1 MTTHELAEQAGTRYV
16 NQEGAYKCKVKE
28 PGNGWFGKSPKKQ
41 TPFIRIPVRVD
52 DPASPQHGR
61 EVVWQGWLN
70 SRENMVKVKERLD
83 AAFGIDW
90 TWDSLKNGRSSFAGK
105 QCLVGVK
112 DEPYEGK
119 PMFKAVWLKPV
130 DGEVEESPGAL
141 PKHEVDELVESL
153 MAATAPK
160 PTEEDPGF

>member
-83 AAFGIDW
+83 EAFGIDW
-90 TWDSLKNGRSSFAGK
+90 TWDSLKDGRSSFAGK
-105 QCLVGVK
+105 RCMVGVK